1 MYIKRDYYLQQL
13 IRRRENGMVKVIVGL
28 RRSGKS
34 FLLFNLYHEYL
45 LSTGVTKE
53 QIIPIALDDRHWA
66 EYRDVSKLDAYI
78 RSKLKDSNRM
88 YYIFIDEVQYAIQ
101 REELKN
107 PVTTELYDMLNGL
120 LRLKNTDIYVT
131 GSNSKM
137 LTSDVL
143 TAFRGRGDKVELGPL
158 SFKEYYGFVG
168 GDLEEVFEQ
177 YGLYGGLPGTLQYG
191 EQEDKI
197 SYLKSLFDEI
207 YFKDITER
215 YGIELP
221 EILAQIT
228 DELSSSIGS
237 LTTASSLARALSS
250 ARRSPVNSVT
260 VFSYL
265 GYLEES
271 FLFRCAKRYDV
282 KEKRYFSY
290 PVKYYC
296 ADVGLR
302 NVRLNFR
309 QMEESH
315 IMENIIYNEL
325 VGRGYAVDVG
335 VVTVDDRD
343 EDKKVRRRNLEIDFI
358 VNKGMKKYYIQS
370 ALRMDDPDKRMQ
382 EARPLLSVGDS
393 FRKIIVTKTRMKP
406 WMDDRGVIH
415 IGLYDFLLDEGVIN
429 T

>member
-1 MYIKRDYYLQQL
+1 MYITRDYYLQKL

-28 RRSGKS
+28 RRAGKS
-34 FLLFNLYHEYL
+34 FLLFNLYHDHL
-45 LSTGVTKE
+45 VSTGVTEE
-53 QIIPIALDDRHWA
+53 QIIPIALDDRQYA
-66 EYRDVSKLDAYI
+66 EYRDVSALDAFI

-88 YYIFIDEVQYAIQ
+88 YYIFIDEVQYAI
-101 REELKN
+101 RHEELKN

-143 TAFRGRGDKVELGPL
+143 TAFRGRGDKVEIWPL
-158 SFKEYYGFVG
+158 SFKEFYGFVA
-168 GDLEEVFEQ
+168 GDQEEAFTQ
-177 YGLYGGLPGTLQYG
+177 YGVYGGLPGTLHYT

-221 EILAQIT
+221 EVLAQIT

-250 ARRSPVNSVT
+250 TRRSAVNAVT

-282 KEKRYFSY
+282 KGKRYFSY

-309 QMEESH
+309 QQEEFH
-315 IMENIIYNEL
+315 IIENIIYNEL
-325 VGRGYAVDVG
+325 VSRGYAVDVG

-343 EDKKVRRRNLEIDFI
+343 EDKKVRRSNLEIDFI
-358 VNKGMKKYYIQS
+358 INKGMKRYYIQW
-370 ALRMDDPDKRMQ
+370 ALNMDNPDKKMQ
-382 EARPLLSVGDS
+382 EQRPLLNVRDS

-406 WMDDRGVIH
+406 WMDDHGVIH
-415 IGLYDFLLDEGVIN
+415 IGLYDFLLDEDVIDI
-429 T
+429 

>member
-1 MYIKRDYYLQQL
+1 MYIKRDYYLQKL

-34 FLLFNLYHEYL
+34 FLLFNLYHEHL
-45 LSTGVTKE
+45 VSNGVKEE
-53 QIIPIALDDRHWA
+53 QIIPIALDDRQYA
-66 EYRDVSKLDAYI
+66 EYRDVSKLDSFI

-101 REELKN
+101 RAELKN

-143 TAFRGRGDKVELGPL
+143 TAFRGRGDKVEIWPL
-158 SFKEYYGFVG
+158 SFKEFYGFVA
-168 GDLEEVFEQ
+168 GDIDEAFEQ
-177 YGLYGGLPGTLQYG
+177 YALYGGLPGTLSYS
-191 EQEDKI
+191 EQEDRI

-207 YFKDITER
+207 YFKDIVER

-250 ARRSPVNSVT
+250 SKRSQVNSVT
-260 VFSYL
+260 VYSYL

-271 FLFRCAKRYDV
+271 FLFRCVKRYDV
-282 KEKRYFSY
+282 KGKRYFSY

-309 QMEESH
+309 QQEESH

-325 VGRGYAVDVG
+325 VSRGYAVDVG
-335 VVTVDDRD
+335 VVTVDQQG
-343 EDKKVRRRNLEIDFI
+343 EDKKVKRKNFEIDFI
-358 VNKGMKKYYIQS
+358 INKGMKKYYIQS
-370 ALRMDDPDKRMQ
+370 ALRMDTLDKKMQ
-382 EARPLLSVGDS
+382 EQRPLHAVRDS
-393 FRKIIVTKTRMKP
+393 FSKIIITKTRMKP
-406 WMDDRGVIH
+406 WMDDHGVKH
-415 IGLYDFLLDEGVIN
+415 IGLYDFLLDEKAIDL
-429 T
+429 